1 MDQAPTD
8 RTRIRRIATNAHYD
22 AATLHAIIDDA
33 YLCHIA
39 FGDAKGAH
47 CIPTACWREGDY
59 LYIHGS
65 NGSRMLKRLM
75 DGECCVTITHLDGL
89 VLARSAFN
97 HSMNYRSAMI
107 YGRFEVVDAADA
119 RHAMEAFMEKLV
131 PGRQAEIRPGSDKEY
146 AATTVMRIPLT
157 EAACKIR
164 SGMPN
169 DDEEDLSWPVWA
181 GVLPFARVPQAP
193 LRHVDC
199 TIAAPAY
206 VQRWQASSGDCLSSG
221 DKEKP
226 FG

>member
-1 MDQAPTD
+1 MNTPPTD

-22 AATLHAIIDDA
+22 SATLHAIIDDA

-39 FGDAKGAH
+39 FSDARGAH
-47 CIPTACWREGDY
+47 CIPTACWREADH

-75 DGECCVTITHLDGL
+75 EDECCVTITHLDGL
-89 VLARSAFN
+89 VLARSAFS

-107 YGRFEVVDAADA
+107 YGRFEVVEGDDA
-119 RHAMEAFMEKLV
+119 RHAMEAFMEKLA

-164 SGMPN
+164 SGGPN
-169 DDEEDLSWPVWA
+169 DDEEDLSWPAWA
-181 GVLPFARVPQAP
+181 GVLPWARTPIAPQADP
-193 LRHVDC
+193 AC
-199 TIAAPAY
+199 TLPAPAY
-206 VQRWQASSGDCLSSG
+206 VRDWLRR
-221 DKEKP
+221 
-226 FG
+226 